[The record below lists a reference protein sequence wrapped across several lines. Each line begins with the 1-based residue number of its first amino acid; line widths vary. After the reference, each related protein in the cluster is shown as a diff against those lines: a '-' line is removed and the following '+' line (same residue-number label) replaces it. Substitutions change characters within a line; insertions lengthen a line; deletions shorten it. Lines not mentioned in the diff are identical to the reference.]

1 LRLYREFDVFVLPTK
16 PGEGIPRVLLEA
28 MANGLPVIT
37 TAVAGITSLIT
48 HEHNGL
54 LVDGDSAGAIAAA
67 IQRLIDDP
75 ALRRRLIENGYQ
87 TARAHTVE
95 RQAEQMMAIVANELA
110 LTLRRRTAA

>member
-1 LRLYREFDVFVLPTK
+1 
-16 PGEGIPRVLLEA
+16 
-28 MANGLPVIT
+28 
-37 TAVAGITSLIT
+37 LIT

-67 IQRLIDDP
+67 IGRLIDDS
-75 ALRRRLIENGYQ
+75 ALRRRLIDNGYQ

-95 RQAEQMMAIVANELA
+95 RQADEMMTVVASELG